1 MHFYY
6 FFPRKSRGKTTLY
19 LVRSFLPPL
28 TERDTLSTEKWTL
41 KRKQLQSG
49 HTDARAHTHTHTPVT
64 CWPFAAGFFFS
75 KPPTWTICYFFFF
88 LTAGHIWPSRL
99 YPSITRSPYLQCQTH
114 HLLKLTFCCYWMIE
128 ERQSNIKKS
137 KKDCVAFP
145 TKGKVYL
152 ARFLRKRWK
161 ELQNAKNVMWILM
174 ATRKK
179 NKNLNTTTQ
188 HFTGL

>member
-28 TERDTLSTEKWTL
+28 NRKRHTLSTEKWTL

-49 HTDARAHTHTHTPVT
+49 HTDARAHTHTCYVL
-64 CWPFAAGFFFS
+64 AVRSGIFFFRNRPRELFVTS
-75 KPPTWTICYFFFF
+75 SF

-99 YPSITRSPYLQCQTH
+99 YPSITRSPCLQCQTH
-114 HLLKLTFCCYWMIE
+114 HLLKLTFCCCYWMIE

-179 NKNLNTTTQ
+179 TKI
-188 HFTGL
+188 